1 MPAIPAGPTPANHQR
16 HRLLRRNH
24 SGLRRTKGSNA
35 RSSGSKRSPARYSR
49 GESIPTLATGIV
61 LGAHTFHSLSV
72 KEGGNRTKHDCLPL
86 WLWQGSFFLIFK
98 SALNMRL
105 RSRSHHAAWL
115 FFEAPFLRLECSSSS
130 GCTNLLKLLSSP
142 AAVFS

>member
-1 MPAIPAGPTPANHQR
+1 MCPLYLPD
-16 HRLLRRNH
+16 RLRQIINATDFLRRNH

-86 WLWQGSFFLIFK
+86 WLWQGSFF
-98 SALNMRL
+98 
-105 RSRSHHAAWL
+105 
-115 FFEAPFLRLECSSSS
+115 
-130 GCTNLLKLLSSP
+130 
-142 AAVFS
+142 